1 MQELVAC
8 HGVTKGRVRLSL
20 AAGEHHAGL
29 TINEYETLLMRHD
42 LIDVLRDP
50 LRFVAEKGRRMWANP
65 RAIPARTLEYA
76 KSQFVRVFNEVCDAL
91 HMGESLV
98 ERVIA
103 RLLGIP
109 ARRFFRMQ
117 RSVSSSSPTT
127 TRPASPRL
135 PRARTSARFSSN
147 GVTRARV
154 SAGST

>member
-1 MQELVAC
+1 
-8 HGVTKGRVRLSL
+8 
-20 AAGEHHAGL
+20 
-29 TINEYETLLMRHD
+29 MRHD

-65 RAIPARTLEYA
+65 RAIPARTLDPR
-76 KSQFVRVFNEVCDAL
+76 STNFVRVFNEVCDAL

-117 RSVSSSSPTT
+117 RSVSLLVSDYDTPGIAAIAEGSI
-127 TRPASPRL
+127 
-135 PRARTSARFSSN
+135 SARFSSN